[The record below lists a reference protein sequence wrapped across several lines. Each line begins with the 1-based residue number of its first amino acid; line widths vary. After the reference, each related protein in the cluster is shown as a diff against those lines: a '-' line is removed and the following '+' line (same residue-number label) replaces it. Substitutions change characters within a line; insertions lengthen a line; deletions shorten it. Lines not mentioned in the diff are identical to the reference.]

1 MTEPAQRHE
10 WRRTARTRQSSTGC
24 VLAKAAGGNITA
36 ANYLLGIVS
45 EVRLWGQGSSKPKRK
60 GDRFLSVKV
69 TLKDWNWITS
79 SKATGSCRQQIARD
93 VEVGWTPLPTHAR
106 PIFVSLPTRPL
117 SDTVVQSA
125 GHIGSGGLQMKGPVF
140 ARWGPWLQFHRLSKC
155 SAVQCCRNQ
164 RERASATR
172 NALMHARIMLWPLGS
187 CSKAPRHQ
195 TIALDGPLV
204 G

>member
-1 MTEPAQRHE
+1 MIKGPNELQIATSCGRTSGQGYGRLVPLDTCRKYSYQEGRSIKRNANAPSFASHKLLLRFRQWLTEPAQRHE

-93 VEVGWTPLPTHAR
+93 VEVAGLLCRHTPVLFLSRYRHAH
-106 PIFVSLPTRPL
+106 SLTRSCKAL
-117 SDTVVQSA
+117 V
-125 GHIGSGGLQMKGPVF
+125 IL
-140 ARWGPWLQFHRLSKC
+140 
-155 SAVQCCRNQ
+155 AVGESR
-164 RERASATR
+164 
-172 NALMHARIMLWPLGS
+172 
-187 CSKAPRHQ
+187 
-195 TIALDGPLV
+195 
-204 G
+204 